1 MTMRIAIGLLI
12 FLFVLIASIFVGTGP
27 LRFVHIPSIG
37 FVIIASSGLAL
48 MRHREGDGRQDF
60 LVHLKRYL
68 IPAGVIGC
76 LIGLVQ
82 MGGNISDPKQIPA
95 GVGVAV
101 LTILYGLVLYCIID
115 TFTGHERA
123 GS

>member
-1 MTMRIAIGLLI
+1 MRIAIGFVI
-12 FLFVLIASIFVGTGP
+12 FLLVLVAGIFVGGS
-27 LRFVHIPSIG
+27 LLQFVHFPSIG
-37 FVIIASSGLAL
+37 FVIIASGGLAL

-60 LVHLKRYL
+60 LAHLKRYL

-82 MGGNISDPKQIPA
+82 TGRNVSNPEQIPA
-95 GVGVAV
+95 GVAVAV
-101 LTILYGLVLYCIID
+101 LTIFYGLILHCIID

>member
-1 MTMRIAIGLLI
+1 MVIYTSTFDDIDINIIVCL
-12 FLFVLIASIFVGTGP
+12 
-27 LRFVHIPSIG
+27 
-37 FVIIASSGLAL
+37 IIASSGLAL

-60 LVHLKRYL
+60 LTHLKRYL

-82 MGGNISDPKQIPA
+82 MGGNISDPKQIPP
-95 GVGVAV
+95 GVAVAV
-101 LTILYGLVLYCIID
+101 LTILYGLILYCIID
-115 TFTGHERA
+115 TFTDRERA

>member
-1 MTMRIAIGLLI
+1 MRIAIGLMI
-12 FLFVLIASIFVGTGP
+12 FLFVLVAPIFVGGGP
-27 LRFVHIPSIG
+27 LRFVHFPSMG
-37 FVIIASSGLAL
+37 FVIVASSGLAL
-48 MRHREGDGRQDF
+48 MRYRKGNGKQAF
-60 LVHLKRYL
+60 LASLKRYA

-82 MGGNISDPKQIPA
+82 LGQNASSPEHIHA
-95 GVGVAV
+95 GVAV
-101 LTILYGLVLYCIID
+101 AVLAILYGLILYCIID

>member
-1 MTMRIAIGLLI
+1 MRIAIGLLI
-12 FLFVLIASIFVGTGP
+12 FLFVLVAGIFVGGS
-27 LRFVHIPSIG
+27 LLQFVHLPSIG

-48 MRHREGDGRQDF
+48 MRHRKGEGGQDF
-60 LVHLKRYL
+60 LGHMKRYA

-82 MGGNISDPKQIPA
+82 VGNNASNLEQIPA
-95 GVGVAV
+95 SVSVAV
-101 LTILYGLVLYCIID
+101 LTIFYGLILYCIID
-115 TFTGHERA
+115 TFTGHQRV